1 MRRFL
6 VTFHDEAVVIWQA
19 YQVRNKIRNR
29 DDALNQ
35 LIREFG
41 GLAPADALAT
51 RPIEAGSYDPDPG
64 NRADEPR
71 ILGLLH

>member
-1 MRRFL
+1 MDYHKFHKQLDDMVISVKRLL
-6 VTFHDEAVVIWQA
+6 VTLSDEAVVIWQA

-41 GLAPADALAT
+41 GLAPA
-51 RPIEAGSYDPDPG
+51 PKE
-64 NRADEPR
+64 
-71 ILGLLH
+71 

>member
-1 MRRFL
+1 MKRL
-6 VTFHDEAVVIWQA
+6 LITLSDEAVVIWQA

-41 GLAPADALAT
+41 GLAPA
-51 RPIEAGSYDPDPG
+51 PKE
-64 NRADEPR
+64 
-71 ILGLLH
+71 

>member
-6 VTFHDEAVVIWQA
+6 VTFRDEAIAIWQA
-19 YQVRNKIRNR
+19 YQVKEKIRNR

-41 GLAPADALAT
+41 GLAPA
-51 RPIEAGSYDPDPG
+51 PKE
-64 NRADEPR
+64 
-71 ILGLLH
+71 